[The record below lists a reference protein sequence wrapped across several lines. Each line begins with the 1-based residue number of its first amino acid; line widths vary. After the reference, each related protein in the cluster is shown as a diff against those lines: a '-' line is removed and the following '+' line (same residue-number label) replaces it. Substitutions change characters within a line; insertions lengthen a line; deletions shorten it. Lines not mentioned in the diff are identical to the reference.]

1 VAKYLYLPLNG
12 RRTRT
17 LPAWVLMFAAGCAS
31 DDTAMD
37 VRPIASSAGRSG
49 SDVTASAGA
58 AADGDGKANVGTT
71 SDRSRTGS
79 QPLASAG
86 SSASPMAAGGRSGSA
101 ARSGLLGAGGA
112 SSTALGGRA
121 ASASAGTM
129 NEPMS
134 GAGGAGDAAS
144 GETGRMIGMTAAH
157 NAVRA
162 MVQTTPPLL
171 PMTWSPTL
179 AAYAQ
184 EWTDEL
190 ASNQTT
196 CAQPMHRSG
205 QDLQR
210 KRYGENLAA
219 SGSRPARMTTLAFAI
234 DGWSGEVACYT
245 YGTILGSEQCD
256 TSCYMSMHSDGCGH
270 YTQLVWRDSLEVG
283 CGVST
288 CTANGITYDIWVC
301 NYSQPGN
308 VVGRTP
314 Y

>member
-1 VAKYLYLPLNG
+1 VAKYLYLPLK
-12 RRTRT
+12 RTRT
-17 LPAWVLMFAAGCAS
+17 LPALVVMFAAGCAS

-37 VRPIASSAGRSG
+37 VRSIASSAGRSG
-49 SDVTASAGA
+49 SSVTASAGA
-58 AADGDGKANVGTT
+58 AADGDGRANVGTT
-71 SDRSRTGS
+71 SDRSRIGA
-79 QPLASAG
+79 QPLAAAG
-86 SSASPMAAGGRSGSA
+86 SSAAPMAAGGRGGSA
-101 ARSGLLGAGGA
+101 ARSGLTGAGGA
-112 SSTALGGRA
+112 SSMAPGGRA
-121 ASASAGTM
+121 ASA
-129 NEPMS
+129 PMS
-134 GAGGAGDAAS
+134 GAGGAGGAAS

-190 ASNQTT
+190 ASNPTT

-256 TSCYMSMHSDGCGH
+256 TSCYMNMHSDGCGH